1 MSQNRQLLITLAIL
15 AAIIFAAS
23 GRAYAEDAAKVI
35 ELPGDSAY
43 PESIAAS
50 PDGTLYVSSLAS
62 GGIIRIQPGAA
73 NAEVWIR
80 VSILGDLAVIETI
93 KAGLG
98 RAYFRRQGWRD
109 RLGHGRSAPSLV
121 RSSRERPAAT
131 AVSHHRRSARSVRVS
146 RAAS

>member
-93 KAGLG
+93 KAGLAG
-98 RAYFRRQGWRD
+98 PT
-109 RLGHGRSAPSLV
+109 SAVKVGETAWVTEGQLPHLFD
-121 RSSRERPAAT
+121 PAANGPPRLPFRIIG
-131 AVSHHRRSARSVRVS
+131 VPLGP
-146 RAAS
+146 